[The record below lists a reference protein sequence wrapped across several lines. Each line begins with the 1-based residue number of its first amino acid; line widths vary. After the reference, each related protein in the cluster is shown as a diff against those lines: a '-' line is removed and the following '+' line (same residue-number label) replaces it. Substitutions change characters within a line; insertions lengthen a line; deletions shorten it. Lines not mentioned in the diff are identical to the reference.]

1 MRWVRGQDRD
11 EVIEIDVNVLV
22 ELHRQ
27 GALVIAVFERK
38 SRHAFGHV
46 RGSFDQA
53 ADHRKG

>member
-27 GALVIAVFERK
+27 GALVIAVFEAQ
-38 SRHAFGHV
+38 SRHAFGTFAV
-46 RGSFDQA
+46 PSIRPPTTG
-53 ADHRKG
+53 KG